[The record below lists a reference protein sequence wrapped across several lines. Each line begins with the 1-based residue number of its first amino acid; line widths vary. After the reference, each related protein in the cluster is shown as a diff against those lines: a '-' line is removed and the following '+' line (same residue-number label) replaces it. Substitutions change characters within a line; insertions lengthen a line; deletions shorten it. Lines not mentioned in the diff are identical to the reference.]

1 MLLKWEVLQLN
12 NNMVQEQNQ
21 VRVETKVKKIYLVDN
36 KNDIQQK
43 QAQEELKKK
52 LVNAILDVY
61 TNGSITN
68 IESRRFMAYIERFV
82 KTNKSKND
90 INYRIASLY
99 NYIISKYSDF
109 IEINQIIQNEEEQY

>member
-1 MLLKWEVLQLN
+1 MN

-36 KNDIQQK
+36 
-43 QAQEELKKK
+43 
-52 LVNAILDVY
+52 
-61 TNGSITN
+61 
-68 IESRRFMAYIERFV
+68 
-82 KTNKSKND
+82 KND

>member
-1 MLLKWEVLQLN
+1 MN
-12 NNMVQEQNQ
+12 NNIVQEQNQ

-61 TNGSITN
+61 TNSNITN

>member
-1 MLLKWEVLQLN
+1 MN
-12 NNMVQEQNQ
+12 NNVVQEQNQ
-21 VRVETKVKKIYLVDN
+21 VRVETNVKKIYLVDN

-52 LVNAILDVY
+52 LVGAILDVY
-61 TNGSITN
+61 TNGKITN

-82 KTNKSKND
+82 KKNKSKND

>member
-1 MLLKWEVLQLN
+1 MN
-12 NNMVQEQNQ
+12 NNVVQEQNQ

-52 LVNAILDVY
+52 LVSAILAVY
-61 TNGSITN
+61 TNGNITN
-68 IESRRFMAYIERFV
+68 IESRIFMAYIERFV

>member
-1 MLLKWEVLQLN
+1 
-12 NNMVQEQNQ
+12 MVQEQNQ

-61 TNGSITN
+61 TNSNITN